1 MATPADIEVFDYL
14 DYRDYLRAYYDAK
27 KASGR
32 GFSYRVFSRL
42 AGLKSPNYLKL
53 VIDGDRNLTPA
64 MAQRFG
70 AACGLDGDGLLF
82 FEHLVAFN
90 QAKTSTERARRYR
103 ELSGHRGF
111 RRAQKLDLAHAA
123 YHGEWFIPAIREL
136 ALSDSFRADPEW
148 IAKQMIPSI
157 TKADATRGLRVLEE
171 LDMLKVNPDLT
182 ASPTDTLVSTG
193 EETKWVHIGEYHR
206 VMMQRAAES
215 IDLVPSA
222 ERDISSVTLC
232 LDDGALLLVKRRIQ
246 ELRQE
251 LLAMS
256 EEAADPS
263 QVVQLNFQLF
273 PLTRGTKENP

>member
-1 MATPADIEVFDYL
+1 MASEHIEVFDYL
-14 DYRDYLRAYYDAK
+14 DFREYLRAYYDAK

-70 AACGLDGDGLLF
+70 SACGLEDDGLRF
-82 FEHLVAFN
+82 FGDLVAFN
-90 QAKTSTERARRYR
+90 QAKTSAERARRYR
-103 ELSGHRGF
+103 ELTGHRGF
-111 RRAQKLDLAHAA
+111 RRAQRLDVAQSA
-123 YHGEWFIPAIREL
+123 YFGEWFIPAIREL
-136 ALSDSFRADPEW
+136 ALSDDFRADPEW
-148 IAKQMIPSI
+148 IAKQMIPAIS
-157 TKADATRGLRVLEE
+157 KADATRGLRVLEE
-171 LDMLKVNPDLT
+171 LKMLEVHPDLT
-182 ASPTDTLVSTG
+182 ATPTDTLVSSG
-193 EETKWVHIGEYHR
+193 EETKWVHMGEYHR
-206 VMMQRAAES
+206 VMMKRAAES
-215 IDLVPSA
+215 IDIVPSA

-232 LDDGALLLVKRRIQ
+232 LDEGALLLVKRRIQ

-256 EEAADPS
+256 EEAANPS

-273 PLTRGTKENP
+273 PLTRGIKETS